1 VTDEEFQALRERYR
15 RAGDAWSNQL
25 DTVRRAEKQAARLLA
40 EFQDLE
46 QRLTA
51 EQYRRYR
58 EAEREQG

>member
-1 VTDEEFQALRERYR
+1 MTDEEFQALRERYR